1 MMNPT
6 SFTRGGLVLS
16 LAVAMGLAA
25 VSTSEAKK
33 VRRAAHVNVNHH
45 VNVKNVKKN
54 VNVNAKKNVNV
65 NVKRNVN
72 VHRDVHTDWD
82 RHHYHPVATGVAV
95 GAAAAVTA
103 AAIGSVVYSL
113 PSGCGY
119 QTIHGVRYY
128 QCGGDWYEQRYSGSQ
143 LTYVVVP
150 RPY

>member
-1 MMNPT
+1 MMNVR
-6 SFTRGGLVLS
+6 SFTSRS
-16 LAVAMGLAA
+16 LALSVGAAMAFGM
-25 VSTSEAKK
+25 VSASEAKQ
-33 VRRAAHVNVNHH
+33 VRRSAHVNVNHH

-72 VHRDVHTDWD
+72 VHHDVHSDWD
-82 RHHYHPVATGVAV
+82 RYHYHPVATGVAV

-103 AAIGSVVYSL
+103 AVVGSVVYSL

-150 RPY
+150 SPY

>member
-1 MMNPT
+1 MT
-6 SFTRGGLVLS
+6 QRSLRRLSLVLS
-16 LAVAMGLAA
+16 LGVVGALAT
-25 VSTSEAKK
+25 VSASEAKQ
-33 VRRAAHVNVNHH
+33 VRRGAHVNVNHH

-72 VHRDVHTDWD
+72 VHRDIHNDWD
-82 RHHYHPVATGVAV
+82 RYHYHPVATGVAV

-103 AAIGSVVYSL
+103 AAIGSVVYAL

-119 QTIHGVRYY
+119 QSVHGVRYY

-150 RPY
+150 SPY